1 MIPRIRKGSITRITD
16 RLWESD
22 ESDGFCC
29 IRVWSIS
36 PGILSLLGLPVLIV
50 GVWALV
56 QGTSYFSIAMLP
68 STSVI
73 IVSALLVIVGVVML
87 LGGIAHILFIRFSGA
102 HRDFVQYVRAFL
114 IFSFQY
120 SLPFIVVTLG
130 ITAAALIPSLSE
142 TTQLSANTTFS
153 NYLSDQS
160 VQENFD
166 NVQNNL
172 KCCGVMAFTDYESIF
187 NNLSVP
193 VSCCNTTNPLANETM
208 CPQIVSN
215 AQQANQTGL
224 IYSEGCVPQLQSV
237 LQYILSVVAWVSI
250 TIGLL
255 QILGNCMSLCL
266 FFCSGTDDDPED
278 TNNNELNIATETM
291 TVATLNE

>member
-1 MIPRIRKGSITRITD
+1 MSSSDCDSSAVKPTEDETVPRMNDTTREEMKYYNTRSFWGD
-16 RLWESD
+16 RGDATVRAMVRSWFL
-22 ESDGFCC
+22 
-29 IRVWSIS
+29 S

-68 STSVI
+68 TTSVI
-73 IVSALLVIVGVVML
+73 IVSALLVIVGVVMP

-102 HRDFVQYVRAFL
+102 NEGCIQLVKITL
-114 IFSFQY
+114 PFSVLC
-120 SLPFIVVTLG
+120 SLPFVVVVLG
-130 ITAAALIPSLSE
+130 ITAATLIPSLLE
-142 TTQLSANTTFS
+142 TTQLSANTTFN

-172 KCCGVMAFTDYESIF
+172 KCCGVEAFTDYESIF

-193 VSCCNTTNPLANETM
+193 VSCCNTTNPLANETT

-224 IYSEGCVPQLQSV
+224 IYSEGCVPELQSM
-237 LQYILSVVAWVSI
+237 LQYILSVVAGVSI
-250 TIGLL
+250 MIGVL
-255 QILGNCMSLCL
+255 QILGNGMSWCYCIYLY
-266 FFCSGTDDDPED
+266 F
-278 TNNNELNIATETM
+278 I
-291 TVATLNE
+291 